1 MPLFKLSLKKDYKNI
16 IDTKVLDSLEAV
28 ELNVKNSSVK
38 LRKGGFS
45 ISLDNHGCESNLN
58 VAIIIPYRDR
68 LPNIKVFLNNM
79 HQFLTRQKINYG
91 IYLIEPVE
99 KLVFNRG
106 LLMNI
111 GKYAY

>member
-1 MPLFKLSLKKDYKNI
+1 
-16 IDTKVLDSLEAV
+16 
-28 ELNVKNSSVK
+28 
-38 LRKGGFS
+38 
-45 ISLDNHGCESNLN
+45 
-58 VAIIIPYRDR
+58 
-68 LPNIKVFLNNM
+68 M

-111 GKYAY
+111 GKYAYEL